1 MKSRRAL
8 LVVAVMFAAVAH
20 VYGLN
25 PPSKA
30 DGPIKL
36 LTCAVDPRG
45 MLDAEVENQTND
57 TLNCNIRCSYE
68 LSGKMFSHSFNVTI
82 AKRFQGRVGG
92 FDTSNAKPGNYP
104 GDVGTCEK
112 VAR

>member
-1 MKSRRAL
+1 MCPAEEPQAYGPRRRSTYPLRGYPYGSLNTVRLCCRTRVPSADMKSRRAL
-8 LVVAVMFAAVAH
+8 LVVAVMFGAIAH

-45 MLDAEVENQTND
+45 MLDAEVENQTDD
-57 TLNCNIRCSYE
+57 TLNCNI
-68 LSGKMFSHSFNVTI
+68 
-82 AKRFQGRVGG
+82 
-92 FDTSNAKPGNYP
+92 
-104 GDVGTCEK
+104 
-112 VAR
+112 